1 MQFSEE
7 KIASIISEK
16 IAGLT
21 HKKNV
26 LPDEKLIESGIL
38 NSITII
44 ELATELEKTF
54 SVSFSFMEISKV
66 NFSSPNTIQ
75 SILVTKLI

>member
-44 ELATELEKTF
+44 ELATEWR
-54 SVSFSFMEISKV
+54 
-66 NFSSPNTIQ
+66 
-75 SILVTKLI
+75 